1 MVSIRLLSLSLLLL
15 TFNPRGVLAQTVPVP
30 ASPIPSSS
38 TKTPLPPTPPNQ
50 TSPTQTQPTPSS
62 PDVQPDEKTQETQED
77 KDPEQAE
84 TQSDTVV
91 PKTEQNPFAKP
102 DIDKLI
108 NQQFNEDMWRVMRG
122 GLPCLETSANCL
134 QQLQEKAIAQSP
146 LLKEIDTRI
155 GEASNK
161 INEAKARN
169 QKSIQLSVLTP
180 ALQYLLGPAPTPGAR
195 QSRGI
200 LDNLGGLFRGD
211 TGIINALFNVI
222 GIPFFQATTGG
233 NADAQRNALA
243 VSDIQVK
250 IAELQRSR
258 AQLADTIRDKVAIAL
273 VKFDEAR
280 TQYQT
285 SQIVGMRSIEQFKI
299 YELRYVRGNSDTE
312 SYLAR
317 QNQLDNQ
324 KAHVYES
331 WAKMRRSLFEI
342 KLLVLSVKEAEI

>member
-1 MVSIRLLSLSLLLL
+1 MLLLAL
-15 TFNPRGVLAQTVPVP
+15 ILLLNPLQVNAQVKPNPVLPTSDSQKVQT
-30 ASPIPSSS
+30 
-38 TKTPLPPTPPNQ
+38 PTP
-50 TSPTQTQPTPSS
+50 TPTNNSDATN
-62 PDVQPDEKTQETQED
+62 ED
-77 KDPEQAE
+77 ATVDQDSEQAE
-84 TQSDTVV
+84 SESDTVV

-102 DIDKLI
+102 DIDKI
-108 NQQFNEDMWRVMRG
+108 IQQQFNEDMWRVMRG

-134 QQLQEKAIAQSP
+134 QQLQERAIAQSP

-155 GEASNK
+155 SEANNK
-161 INEAKARN
+161 INEAKSRN

-195 QSRGI
+195 QPRGI

-233 NADAQRNALA
+233 NADAQRNAIA

-258 AQLADTIRDKVAIAL
+258 AQLADTIRDKVAVSL

-285 SQIVGMRSIEQFKI
+285 SQIVGMRSTEQFKI

-312 SYLAR
+312 AYLAR

-324 KAHVYES
+324 KAAVYES

>member
-1 MVSIRLLSLSLLLL
+1 VLLNPLSV
-15 TFNPRGVLAQTVPVP
+15 NAQVKPNPVP
-30 ASPIPSSS
+30 PISDSQ
-38 TKTPLPPTPPNQ
+38 KIPTP
-50 TSPTQTQPTPSS
+50 TPTPTKNS
-62 PDVQPDEKTQETQED
+62 DNINED
-77 KDPEQAE
+77 TAVDNQDPEQAE
-84 TQSDTVV
+84 SESDTVV

-134 QQLQEKAIAQSP
+134 QQLQERAIAQSP

-155 GEASNK
+155 SEANNK
-161 INEAKARN
+161 INEAKSRN

-195 QSRGI
+195 QPRGI

-233 NADAQRNALA
+233 NADAQRNAIA
-243 VSDIQVK
+243 VSDISVK

-258 AQLADTIRDKVAIAL
+258 AQLADTIRDKVAISL

-285 SQIVGMRSIEQFKI
+285 SQIVGMRSTEQFKI

-312 SYLAR
+312 AYLAR

-324 KAHVYES
+324 KAAVYES

>member
-1 MVSIRLLSLSLLLL
+1 MVNIQRLLLL
-15 TFNPRGVLAQTVPVP
+15 ALLLLLNPLQVNAQVKPNPVP
-30 ASPIPSSS
+30 PEKDSQKIP
-38 TKTPLPPTPPNQ
+38 TLTPTPTNNSDGNNDDTAVDDQ
-50 TSPTQTQPTPSS
+50 
-62 PDVQPDEKTQETQED
+62 
-77 KDPEQAE
+77 DPEQAE
-84 TQSDTVV
+84 SESDTVV

-108 NQQFNEDMWRVMRG
+108 QQQFNEDMWRVMRG
-122 GLPCLETSANCL
+122 GLPCLETSASCL
-134 QQLQEKAIAQSP
+134 QQLQERAILQSP

-155 GEASNK
+155 SEANNK

-195 QSRGI
+195 QPRGI

-258 AQLADTIRDKVAIAL
+258 AQLADTIRDKVAVSL

-285 SQIVGMRSIEQFKI
+285 SQIVGMRSTEQFKI

-312 SYLAR
+312 AYLAR

-324 KAHVYES
+324 KAAVYES